1 MIDGVC
7 EEFHIGTVLIAG
19 MWSPIPRQLPLSP
32 MRVFAIWVE
41 LTHDVPVRRA
51 GVGKIRG
58 QFHQKKT
65 RRGLAFAINITRN
78 WR

>member
-7 EEFHIGTVLIAG
+7 EEFHIGTFLIAG

-41 LTHDVPVRRA
+41 LTHDVPVQRPRHLGA
-51 GVGKIRG
+51 
-58 QFHQKKT
+58 
-65 RRGLAFAINITRN
+65 
-78 WR
+78 